1 MDQDII
7 AFSSVKI
14 NTKGPNFK
22 VSNAIIRWKNFIF
35 ILVGLILVIILSIV
49 YTGINSNVKT
59 KTLEIENFN
68 IETIELQKELQEDA
82 SDALNAKKENERLK
96 QEHQGYNEVVAQQKD
111 TLTTLKTSIDSN
123 GKKRTEYTEH
133 IKKLADQKKVL
144 MDEYTS
150 QANQYNELVKTNHD
164 LNAEYEKLGGKTSPD
179 VDYSKYTI
187 KDSQIVSSDEEIALL
202 QQWTAKP
209 LKNLCYKATRN
220 NMDVSVFH
228 KNCDSVGPTII
239 LVKTE
244 TNEII
249 GGYTSASWND
259 NKDKTDSTAF
269 LFNLGKKNKFNV
281 KSLALSITT
290 GIDILPSF
298 GKDFSLS
305 SHGFGLT
312 EFPMNYGSDN
322 DTLEMFYPGNMFYV
336 DNLEIYAVSQ

>member
-7 AFSSVKI
+7 DFSSVKI

-96 QEHQGYNEVVAQQKD
+96 QEQQGYSEVVAQQKD
-111 TLTTLKTSIDSN
+111 TLNILKNSIDSN
-123 GKKRTEYTEH
+123 AKKRNEYTEH
-133 IKKLADQKKVL
+133 IKKLAEQKKVL

-202 QQWTAKP
+202 QQ
-209 LKNLCYKATRN
+209 
-220 NMDVSVFH
+220 
-228 KNCDSVGPTII
+228 
-239 LVKTE
+239 
-244 TNEII
+244 I
-249 GGYTSASWND
+249 GRASCRER
-259 NKDKTDSTAF
+259 
-269 LFNLGKKNKFNV
+269 V
-281 KSLALSITT
+281 
-290 GIDILPSF
+290 
-298 GKDFSLS
+298 
-305 SHGFGLT
+305 
-312 EFPMNYGSDN
+312 
-322 DTLEMFYPGNMFYV
+322 
-336 DNLEIYAVSQ
+336 

>member
-7 AFSSVKI
+7 DFSSVKI

-59 KTLEIENFN
+59 KALEIENFN

-123 GKKRTEYTEH
+123 AKKRTEYTEH
-133 IKKLADQKKVL
+133 IKKLADQKKAL

-164 LNAEYEKLGGKTSPD
+164 LNAEYEK
-179 VDYSKYTI
+179 
-187 KDSQIVSSDEEIALL
+187 
-202 QQWTAKP
+202 
-209 LKNLCYKATRN
+209 
-220 NMDVSVFH
+220 
-228 KNCDSVGPTII
+228 
-239 LVKTE
+239 
-244 TNEII
+244 
-249 GGYTSASWND
+249 
-259 NKDKTDSTAF
+259 
-269 LFNLGKKNKFNV
+269 
-281 KSLALSITT
+281 
-290 GIDILPSF
+290 
-298 GKDFSLS
+298 
-305 SHGFGLT
+305 
-312 EFPMNYGSDN
+312 
-322 DTLEMFYPGNMFYV
+322 
-336 DNLEIYAVSQ
+336 